1 MTAGMISVTVDDAQV
16 LSLLKQISQRCSNMQ
31 PAMAEVGQELAER
44 VRQGFSNSTSPYG
57 DKWSALSAV
66 TQAMRKGKRAS
77 GQPLLDT
84 GRLRNSISSS
94 ASATSASAT
103 SATVGTNVIYAGTHQ
118 YGAKQGQYGKTKR
131 NGPVPYGNVPA
142 RPFLPIQGARAVLP
156 QDWKASV
163 LEILQDHVLAGQG
176 R

>member
-16 LSLLKQISQRCSNMQ
+16 LSLLRQISQRCSNMQ

-44 VRQGFSNSTSPYG
+44 VRQGFTNSTSPYG
-57 DKWSALSAV
+57 QTWSALSAV
-66 TQAMRKGKRAS
+66 TQAMRKGERAG
-77 GQPLLDT
+77 GQPLLHN
-84 GRLRNSISSS
+84 RFLNNSISSS
-94 ASATSASAT
+94 ATASTATI
-103 SATVGTNVIYAGTHQ
+103 GTNLVYAGTHQ

-142 RPFLPIQGARAVLP
+142 RPFLPIQGGRAVLP
-156 QDWKASV
+156 DEWKASV
-163 LEILQDHVLAGQG
+163 LEILQDHVLAEQG